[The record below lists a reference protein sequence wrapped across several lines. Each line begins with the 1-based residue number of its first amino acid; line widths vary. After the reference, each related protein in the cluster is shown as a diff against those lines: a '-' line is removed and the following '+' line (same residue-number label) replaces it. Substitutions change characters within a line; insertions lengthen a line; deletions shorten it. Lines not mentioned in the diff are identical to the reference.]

1 MQNEATLRLA
11 VFVGLFV
18 VLAVI
23 ERFAPRRTRPELC
36 QTLVTNWLFVIV
48 DTVTLRALALFL
60 PFAAVLAAADAS
72 TRGWGL
78 LNMTRSAQMVGVDHR
93 GIAVGS
99 CHMAATCAQ
108 P

>member
-36 QTLVTNWLFVIV
+36 QTLAYKLAVCHCRYSYPKSISALF
-48 DTVTLRALALFL
+48 TLR
-60 PFAAVLAAADAS
+60 
-72 TRGWGL
+72 
-78 LNMTRSAQMVGVDHR
+78 
-93 GIAVGS
+93 S
-99 CHMAATCAQ
+99 CTGRRRCLDTWLG
-108 P
+108 PVEYD